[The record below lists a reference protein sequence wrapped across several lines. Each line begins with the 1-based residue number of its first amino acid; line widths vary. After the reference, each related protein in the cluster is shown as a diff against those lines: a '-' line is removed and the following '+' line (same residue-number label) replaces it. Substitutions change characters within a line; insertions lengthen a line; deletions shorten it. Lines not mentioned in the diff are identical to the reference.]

1 MLKVS
6 LTLAIATLLLGV
18 SVNTEQGGSLTVTAL
33 APAQAHVSQWGH
45 YHQCNPSP
53 CKRLRDRHKRGT
65 GSVTE

>member
-1 MLKVS
+1 MLKATMT
-6 LTLAIATLLLGV
+6 LTIATLLLGV
-18 SVNTEQGGSLTVTAL
+18 SVKTEPQGTWTLTASP
-33 APAQAHVSQWGH
+33 AAQAHVSKWGH